1 MDFDKITRSPD
12 RENDMDFDKI
22 TRSPDRENDMDF
34 DKITKG
40 RRVGYESKA
49 HAGRGEVVHTYTKR
63 TGQWVTIFD
72 KDRGVAV
79 TVRPSQVTR

>member
-1 MDFDKITRSPD
+1 MQ
-12 RENDMDFDKI
+12 
-22 TRSPDRENDMDF
+22 F

-49 HAGRGEVVHTYTKR
+49 HTGRGEVVNTYKKR
-63 TGQWVTIFD
+63 TGEWVTIFD
-72 KDRGVAV
+72 KTRGVAV